1 MYICLSSCQSFCWAV
16 YMSVELSVCLL
27 SYSCLLSWLS
37 ACWAVYLSIE
47 LSICV
52 LSILSVSLNVF
63 LSVQLSIFILNCLST
78 CMSVQLSFYQLICLL
93 SVFLSVELS
102 IYLSVWLAV
111 YLSIELYYVCS
122 VVFLSGELFICFYLS
137 ICLHVCKTNV
147 YIYSP
152 GVESIM
158 YRRIDI
164 KPTTE
169 LKLNTTVGT
178 FNILTK
184 FIK

>member
-1 MYICLSSCQSFCWAV
+1 MSFCMFSCLSLYWIVNLPA
-16 YMSVELSVCLL
+16 CLF
-27 SYSCLLSWLS
+27 SCLSISWF
-37 ACWAVYLSIE
+37 VYYLS
-47 LSICV
+47 
-52 LSILSVSLNVF
+52 F
-63 LSVQLSIFILNCLST
+63 FQLNCL
-78 CMSVQLSFYQLICLL
+78 Y
-93 SVFLSVELS
+93 
-102 IYLSVWLAV
+102 IYLSDQMYV